1 MEAKASAFAKAEAD
15 KPVTENPAP
24 KESGSAGAA
33 VNDTAGEE
41 AEEEAPMQEDEV
53 VETTSGAPDV
63 EQLGRLHAV
72 SVDPRKRLLWDVG
85 TEEFNL

>member
-53 VETTSGAPDV
+53 VETTSGA
-63 EQLGRLHAV
+63 LN
-72 SVDPRKRLLWDVG
+72 VD
-85 TEEFNL
+85 